1 MSQFGSGQGR
11 SHFGKRT
18 SGFQDG
24 GRPHL
29 ARMSRDEELSPSAM
43 AFLEAQLGIKAD
55 RPSGSLDL
63 TGGGTSASTG
73 SEKYGDKPVAWIRI
87 ISYLVDSLIVGLPF
101 AMLAWPAFIAEMDAP
116 MVGPGGKVVGQVAG
130 SAAGELVIWKYLLM
144 YSVLRGIYSI
154 ALESSWLQAT
164 FGKMMCGLVVTNMQ
178 MGKPSLGGII
188 MRNTL
193 GRLILNVIPFSIGY
207 WMLAFNPQKK
217 GLHDM
222 MGGTLVCTKGS
233 APSDTFSQVFA

>member
-1 MSQFGSGQGR
+1 MNHFGSGPAR

-18 SGFQDG
+18 SGFQGG
-24 GRPHL
+24 GRPQT

-43 AFLEAQLGIKAD
+43 AFLEAQLGIKSE

-63 TGGGTSASTG
+63 TGGGSASTG
-73 SEKYGDKPVAWIRI
+73 SEQYGEKPVAWIRI

-101 AMLAWPAFIAEMDAP
+101 AMIAWPAFAAEMDAP
-116 MVGPGGKVVGQVAG
+116 MVGAGGKVVGQVAG

-154 ALESSWLQAT
+154 ALESSSLQAT
-164 FGKMMCGLVVTNMQ
+164 FGKMMCGLVVTNKQ

-193 GRLILNVIPFSIGY
+193 GRLVLNVIPFSIGY

-222 MGGTLVCTKGS
+222 MGGTLVCTKGT
-233 APSDTFSQVFA
+233 APGETFSQVFA

>member
-18 SGFQDG
+18 SGFQG
-24 GRPHL
+24 SGRPHT
-29 ARMSRDEELSPSAM
+29 ARMSREEKLSPSAM
-43 AFLEAQLGIKAD
+43 AFLEAQLGIKSE

-63 TGGGTSASTG
+63 AGGVTSASTG
-73 SEKYGDKPVAWIRI
+73 SEKYGEKPVAWIRI
-87 ISYLVDSLIVGLPF
+87 VSYLVDSLIVGLPF
-101 AMLAWPAFIAEMDAP
+101 AMIAWPAFSAEMGAP
-116 MVGPGGKVVGQVAG
+116 MVSQSGKAVGQVAG
-130 SAAGELVIWKYLLM
+130 SPAGELVIWKYLLM
-144 YSVLRGIYSI
+144 YAVLRGIYSI
-154 ALESSWLQAT
+154 ALEASSLQAT
-164 FGKMMCGLVVTNMQ
+164 FGKMMCGLVVTNNE

-222 MGGTLVCTKGS
+222 MGGTRVCTKGT
-233 APSDTFSQVFA
+233 APGETFSQVFS

>member
-1 MSQFGSGQGR
+1 M
-11 SHFGKRT
+11 
-18 SGFQDG
+18 
-24 GRPHL
+24 

-43 AFLEAQLGIKAD
+43 AFLEAQLGIKSD
-55 RPSGSLDL
+55 RPSGALDL
-63 TGGGTSASTG
+63 TGGSASKG
-73 SEKYGDKPVAWIRI
+73 SEKYGEKPVAWIRI

-101 AMLAWPAFIAEMDAP
+101 AMLAWPVFIAEMDAP

-154 ALESSWLQAT
+154 ALESSSLQAT
-164 FGKMMCGLVVTNMQ
+164 FGKMMCGLVVTNQQMQ
-178 MGKPSLGGII
+178 KPSLGGII

-193 GRLILNVIPFSIGY
+193 GRLVLNVIPFSIGY

-222 MGGTLVCTKGS
+222 MGGTLVCTKGT
-233 APSDTFSQVFA
+233 APSETFSQVFA